1 MLSGA
6 SLLGWIAVHFM
17 IGLAG
22 TWIAR
27 RYALHRRL
35 LDEPGER
42 RSHVVATP
50 RGGGVSIVVALLLAF
65 LALAVWRADRSA
77 VLLAGGSGLLLVAA
91 VGWIDDH
98 RPLSAALRLLV
109 HAAAAGI
116 LAAAVYQETDSL
128 AVACVVFA
136 IALILVN
143 VWNFMDGIDGLAA
156 SQAVIVALG
165 YVLCMADQVASAAAL
180 ALAAATCGFLP
191 FNFPKA
197 RIFLG
202 DVGSGSLGFGLA
214 TLLALEVSARPE
226 RPSMVQFVFLVPLS
240 AFMVDASLTLMK
252 RIVRGERWWTAHVE
266 HAYQRWA
273 ARSQGHVVVTTV
285 YAIWTM
291 MGVGLMLS
299 VQSASA
305 VTIMAS
311 VIAWHLLAAF
321 AWIRLRGRGRVS
333 SQGRR
338 A

>member
-1 MLSGA
+1 MPSGA
-6 SLLGWIAVHFM
+6 GLLGWIAIYFM

-27 RYALHRRL
+27 RYAMHHRL

-42 RSHVVATP
+42 RSHAVATP
-50 RGGGVSIVVALLLAF
+50 RGGGISVVAALLLAF
-65 LALAVWRADRSA
+65 LALATWRTDRS
-77 VLLAGGSGLLLVAA
+77 VLLLASGSGLLLVAT

-98 RPLSAALRLLV
+98 RPLSAPLRLLV

-116 LAAAVYQETDSL
+116 LAVAVYQENGSL
-128 AVACVVFA
+128 TGACIVFA
-136 IALILVN
+136 VALILVN

-165 YVLCMADQVASAAAL
+165 YALCMVDQVAFAAAL

-214 TLLALEVSARPE
+214 TLLALEVAAKPSP
-226 RPSMVQFVFLVPLS
+226 PSMVQFVFLVPLS
-240 AFMVDASLTLMK
+240 AFMIDASLTLMK

-273 ARSQGHVVVTTV
+273 ARSQGHVVVTTA
-285 YAIWTM
+285 YAIWTA

-299 VQSASA
+299 VQWLSALA
-305 VTIMAS
+305 IMTS
-311 VIAWHLLAAF
+311 VFAWHLVAVF
-321 AWIRLRGRGRVS
+321 AWIRLQGRGRVS
-333 SQGRR
+333 SQGRK